1 MNENTKNLSSIIEDI
16 SISKSVSNFWDDIL
30 SGNES
35 FNGGCSNR
43 FLNIFDNNAYTV
55 RFLGPI
61 LKAKRLFVDAKTH
74 LMEFITPNELKEIIE
89 ENRTV
94 FEKVTNRIDSSKPF
108 VNAVSNIDNPNR
120 FREIKNR
127 SGVVFKQVQAT
138 PIEILH
144 SLFCKDSPVQVKLW
158 QDCFLTNVYIK
169 NITVSGRNDIVS
181 DRIKILPIP
190 KTTWSQ
196 LAMAIRNIK
205 GSGNKKMG
213 GIYAYDLTFSKQSV
227 ASKNQFATT
236 TVALSDTQLFLTR
249 QEISYVLNN
258 GLIDIKKAIKE
269 YNRLNALKMAKG
281 KALMFYDFE
290 DYKLP
295 EELMHGIYSEI
306 EDFEFQE
313 QMDCVEENLHN
324 LPPEAIGDY
333 QSLGSVGSLEL

>member
-1 MNENTKNLSSIIEDI
+1 MKENTKNISSIIEDI
-16 SISKSVSNFWDDIL
+16 SVSKSVSNFWDDIL
-30 SGNES
+30 NGNEG
-35 FNGGCSNR
+35 FNGWIR

-74 LMEFITPNELKEIIE
+74 LIEFVTPNELKEIIE
-89 ENRTV
+89 GNRSV

-108 VNAVSNIDNPNR
+108 VNAVNIDNPNR

-127 SGVVFKQVQAT
+127 SGVVFKQMQAT

-144 SLFCKDSPVQVKLW
+144 SLFCKDSPVQIKLW

-169 NITVSGRNDIVS
+169 NISVSGRNDIVE

-205 GSGNKKMG
+205 GSANKKMG
-213 GIYAYDLTFSKQSV
+213 GVYAYDLTFSKQSV
-227 ASKNQFATT
+227 ANKNQFATT
-236 TVALSDTQLFLTR
+236 TVSLSDAQLFLTR
-249 QEISYVLNN
+249 QEIGYVLNN

-269 YNRLNALKMAKG
+269 YNRTNALKMAKG

-295 EELMHGIYSEI
+295 EELMHGIYGEI

-313 QMDCVEENLHN
+313 QMDSVEENLHN